1 MSYVQRPSPGNW
13 RSGFE
18 VAAGGRVIARIR
30 EIDRWGIAWEA
41 ELPEHGE
48 VPVSVAA
55 KLFGVSVMTVHNW
68 IANRML
74 TSHKRQG
81 VLVIPVQSLIEL
93 AVERGILPSE
103 EEEQF
108 PHY

>member
-1 MSYVQRPSPGNW
+1 V
-13 RSGFE
+13 
-18 VAAGGRVIARIR
+18 VARIR
-30 EIDRWGIAWEA
+30 EIDKWGIAWEA
-41 ELPEHGE
+41 ELPEHGV

-68 IANRML
+68 IATPGLL
-74 TSHKRQG
+74 TTTSRHG
-81 VLVIPVQSLIEL
+81 VVAIPVQSLIKL
-93 AVERGILPSE
+93 AVDRGDLPD